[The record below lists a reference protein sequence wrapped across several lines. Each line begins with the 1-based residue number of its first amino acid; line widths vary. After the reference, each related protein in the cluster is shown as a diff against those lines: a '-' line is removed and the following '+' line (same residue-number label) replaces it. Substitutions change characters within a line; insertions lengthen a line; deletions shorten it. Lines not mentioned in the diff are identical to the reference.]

1 MRSRNIVF
9 YFAVLC
15 AALSVHP
22 GPAPAHKAPEPGE
35 LKNIELA
42 DRTGG
47 KVPLDAAFTD
57 EHGAELSLGGYAD
70 RPTLVLPAYYSCRHV
85 CATMLENLAA
95 AMSGLRLK
103 PGRDY
108 RAVVL
113 GIDETEGPELALEAK
128 GRYRRL
134 LGADFGEND
143 WKFLTGEAAQIRRFT
158 DAAGYGFKRTG
169 KHEFSHPNVLLVL
182 ARDGTIIR
190 YIYGPEFLSF
200 DLGMAL
206 TEAAKGTPSLSIR
219 KVLSYCFAYDTEKK
233 TYTFRAAR
241 VLVLGT
247 LALMGAG
254 LFFLLR
260 KKSAGPAAAGRTN

>member
-1 MRSRNIVF
+1 MRSGNTAF
-9 YFAVLC
+9 YFTVLC
-15 AALSVHP
+15 AALFVT
-22 GPAPAHKAPEPGE
+22 PATAHKAPEPGA
-35 LKNIELA
+35 LKNPELA

-47 KVPLDAAFTD
+47 KVPFDDLFTD
-57 EHGAELSLGGYAD
+57 EHGAKLTLGGYAD

-143 WKFLTGEAAQIRRFT
+143 WKFLTGGAAQIRRFT

-169 KHEFSHPNVLLVL
+169 KREFSHPNVLLVL

-206 TEAAKGTPSLSIR
+206 TEASKGAPSLSVR
-219 KVLSYCFAYDTEKK
+219 KVLSYCFAYDPGKK

-260 KKSAGPAAAGRTN
+260 KKSAGPAAAGKGN